1 MKTLL
6 AGLAAVATL
15 AVAGPVLAQNCLVLS
30 RVDNFGSIS
39 LGTRVTEIPAGLAI
53 AEQ

>member
-1 MKTLL
+1 MKLFP
-6 AGLAAVATL
+6 AGLAAAATL
-15 AVAGPVLAQNCLVLS
+15 AVASPVMAQNCLVPS
-30 RVDNFGSIS
+30 RVDNFGSVN